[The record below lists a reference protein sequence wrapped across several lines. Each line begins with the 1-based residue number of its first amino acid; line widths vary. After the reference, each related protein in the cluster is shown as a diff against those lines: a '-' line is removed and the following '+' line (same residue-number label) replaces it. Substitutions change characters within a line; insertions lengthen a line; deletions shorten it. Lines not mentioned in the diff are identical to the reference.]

1 MTDIARKVKVKGLG
15 TLRLRSSNR
24 MLVMLSSIGLAFG
37 AIILL
42 YPGPPSPDS
51 TAIAFQYGSGA
62 LVLAATI
69 IFFVTPIFVGNL
81 LTPSKLILR
90 YGILFRLE
98 IFLSNISEVE
108 TLDRLP
114 RPSLLFGRGF
124 RLGVEY
130 SVIDRR
136 FTVLRSKSGAMRIV
150 LKDEVEGR
158 DWFVQKRVEEIVFDT
173 LDSAPLQ
180 NRLGG
185 KQRDQ
190 WED

>member
-1 MTDIARKVKVKGLG
+1 MTDIARKVKVKGRG

-24 MLVMLSSIGLAFG
+24 TLTVLSSIGLAFG

-42 YPGPPSPDS
+42 YPGPSSLDS
-51 TAIAFQYGSGA
+51 TAIAFQYGSGV
-62 LVLAATI
+62 LVIAATI
-69 IFFVTPIFVGNL
+69 IFFVTPIFVENL

-98 IFLSNISEVE
+98 IFLSNISKVE
-108 TLDRLP
+108 TLDHLP

-136 FTVLRSKSGAMRIV
+136 FTVLRSKRGAVRIV

-158 DWFVQKRVEEIVFDT
+158 DWFVPKRVEEVIFDT
-173 LDSAPLQ
+173 LDSTSLR

-185 KQRDQ
+185 TD
-190 WED
+190 E